1 VGHLQVQEDQIRVA
15 SDERI
20 VGLDA
25 VLSGGPPARTGSARS
40 ARDTRDVRDKARDRP
55 AASAPPA
62 QSADFDNVSNSWFLV
77 QMLLRHPVH
86 SEADL
91 QYVQQASVA
100 ADRYLQDIRE
110 MAPQVGMRRGQLSK
124 AVLPYGET
132 TSTLDQTHE
141 ENEPETQVLLDAG
154 ITERQIAHLVRDA
167 TTLRKL
173 VRVKIADD
181 QDLDQAE
188 SAMHELKTFLTGLNS
203 LSQSQRQSE
212 WELLQQMT

>member
-1 VGHLQVQEDQIRVA
+1 MLQNKYLVA
-15 SDERI
+15 KIGFDTAENGPFHFHNFSSLQGFNFHR
-20 VGLDA
+20 A
-25 VLSGGPPARTGSARS
+25 V
-40 ARDTRDVRDKARDRP
+40 
-55 AASAPPA
+55 
-62 QSADFDNVSNSWFLV
+62 VS
-77 QMLLRHPVH
+77 
-86 SEADL
+86 
-91 QYVQQASVA
+91 
-100 ADRYLQDIRE
+100 
-110 MAPQVGMRRGQLSK
+110 PQVGMRRGQLSK

>member
-1 VGHLQVQEDQIRVA
+1 
-15 SDERI
+15 
-20 VGLDA
+20 LDA
-25 VLSGGPPARTGSARS
+25 
-40 ARDTRDVRDKARDRP
+40 
-55 AASAPPA
+55 
-62 QSADFDNVSNSWFLV
+62 VSNSWFVV
-77 QMLLRHPVH
+77 QMLLRCPVH

-100 ADRYLQDIRE
+100 ADRYLNDIRE
-110 MAPQVGMRRGQLSK
+110 MAPKVGMRRGQLSK

-154 ITERQIAHLVRDA
+154 LTERQIAHLVRDA

-188 SAMHELKTFLTGLNS
+188 SAMHELKTFLAGLTS
-203 LSQSQRQSE
+203 VSQSQQQSE
-212 WELLQQMT
+212 WDLLQQIK